1 MAQDEMM
8 LVPVKPDIEM
18 LKAMV
23 RYWQSLPGQI
33 PFAHLDRGTEDAL
46 IGKAI
51 YTWEAALSAAPA
63 QPAAVEGAGE
73 PVAWQA
79 MKEGRPLGSVW
90 PYANRSGADLW
101 VAGGVGDA
109 VRPLYAHPSPRA
121 DDALRLAAI
130 VAKNMADNAS
140 FNLNQAG
147 LTIETAACDR
157 AFVDIYRTLDAA
169 LKAGGVK

>member
-73 PVAWQA
+73 PVAWRWRW
-79 MKEGRPLGSVW
+79 KDYRGRWVDWRFTDETPEI
-90 PYANRSGADLW
+90 GADEE
-101 VAGGVGDA
+101 VQ
-109 VRPLYAHPSPRA
+109 PLYAHPSPPA
-121 DDALRLAAI
+121 DDALRVAVEALEQARASIVLWSELAEGR
-130 VAKNMADNAS
+130 AKVGALEED
-140 FNLNQAG
+140 LEDIDQA
-147 LTIETAACDR
+147 L
-157 AFVDIYRTLDAA
+157 AA